1 MLRIK
6 SMLEKYWQRQDGNMI
21 KAINTGTGLTVI
33 NGHTSWP
40 SFYNNSTASN
50 NTLVG
55 QVRYN
60 GSSQNMEVY
69 DGVTWLCMSAA
80 YPSIELSPDVQTVL
94 NWARAKM
101 SEEAK
106 LEKLA
111 ADNPTLRDALD
122 ALRQAEEQVRIV
134 AALVTT

>member
-1 MLRIK
+1 
-6 SMLEKYWQRQDGNMI
+6 MI
-21 KAINTGTGLTVI
+21 KAINAGIGLQVD
-33 NGHTSWP
+33 NGYTSWP
-40 SFYNNSTASN
+40 TFYNNSTASN

-69 DGVTWLCMSAA
+69 DGVTWLSMSAA
-80 YPSIELSPDVQTVL
+80 FPTINLSPDVQATID
-94 NWARAKM
+94 WARAKM
-101 SEEAK
+101 AEETR

-111 ADNPTLRDALD
+111 KENPTLRDALD

-134 AALVTT
+134 AALITT

>member
-1 MLRIK
+1 
-6 SMLEKYWQRQDGNMI
+6 MI

-60 GSSQNMEVY
+60 GANQNMEVY
-69 DGVTWLCMSAA
+69 DGMVWQTMNSS
-80 YPSIELSPDVQTVL
+80 YPSIELAPHVQAVVD
-94 NWARAKM
+94 WAQKKMAEETRLENLAK
-101 SEEAK
+101 E
-106 LEKLA
+106 
-111 ADNPTLRDALD
+111 NPTLRDALD